1 MNPNI
6 GIKEKTPISFFG
18 TPMCYLVVMGF
29 HGVNHYSM
37 KCKLPA
43 NRKPAISRQ
52 IHSLRGCFQV
62 AKPAGVD
69 RWRGIF
75 ARFCQGF
82 SNVLPRLSGLS
93 FVTGAVNTG
102 TRKKYTSRK
111 FLRAKKLGDLRLTW
125 VFCHGTSIPSGRS
138 TPERRARKFKPAD
151 SQQCEDSLIQ
161 GLRKS
166 S

>member
-1 MNPNI
+1 MSRPCSVGPTGREQSIWNPESGTNPELVPRQAIPFVARWERHQEIPPKWDREILPQVNPNI

-18 TPMCYLVVMGF
+18 TPMCYLVAIGV

-37 KCKLPA
+37 KCKLAA

-52 IHSLRGCFQV
+52 IHSLQGCLQV
-62 AKPAGVD
+62 PKPAGVD

-93 FVTGAVNTG
+93 FVTDAVNTG
-102 TRKKYTSRK
+102 TR
-111 FLRAKKLGDLRLTW
+111 
-125 VFCHGTSIPSGRS
+125 
-138 TPERRARKFKPAD
+138 ERVYQP
-151 SQQCEDSLIQ
+151 
-161 GLRKS
+161 
-166 S
+166 